1 MFQWVLN
8 ASLNSCLVWY
18 KLKTSEYILLKHCRI
33 KKSKLA
39 KKGSEKKKKIVK
51 WMKKYEQL
59 LNWSSWNFIRGR
71 VNVFFLSIIITET
84 KVWYNYHIFNSWY
97 LFFWFLYL
105 SSGNA
110 CFDTC
115 YLTRSD
121 TIKIS
126 FKNDSNNKF
135 CELEATQN
143 IIF

>member
-1 MFQWVLN
+1 MGPECFSEQLL
-8 ASLNSCLVWY
+8 SLVQAKDFGIY
-18 KLKTSEYILLKHCRI
+18 FVKTLPYQ

-39 KKGSEKKKKIVK
+39 KKGSKKKKKIVK
-51 WMKKYEQL
+51 WIKKYEQL
-59 LNWSSWNFIRGR
+59 LNWSSWNFIRVR

-97 LFFWFLYL
+97 LFLWFLYL
-105 SSGNA
+105 SSGSA

>member
-1 MFQWVLN
+1 MGPECFSEQLL
-8 ASLNSCLVWY
+8 SLVQAKDFGIY
-18 KLKTSEYILLKHCRI
+18 FVKTLPYQ

-39 KKGSEKKKKIVK
+39 KKGSKKKKKIVK
-51 WMKKYEQL
+51 WIKKYEQL
-59 LNWSSWNFIRGR
+59 LNWSSWNFIRVR

-97 LFFWFLYL
+97 LFLWFLYL
-105 SSGNA
+105 SSGSA
-110 CFDTC
+110 YFDTC

-121 TIKIS
+121 TMKIS

>member
-1 MFQWVLN
+1 MGPECFSEQLL
-8 ASLNSCLVWY
+8 SLVQAKDFGIY
-18 KLKTSEYILLKHCRI
+18 FVKTLPYQ

-39 KKGSEKKKKIVK
+39 KKGSKKKKKIVK
-51 WMKKYEQL
+51 WIKKYEQL
-59 LNWSSWNFIRGR
+59 LNWSSWNFIRVR
-71 VNVFFLSIIITET
+71 VNVFFLSIIITES

-97 LFFWFLYL
+97 LFLWFLYL
-105 SSGNA
+105 SSGSA

-121 TIKIS
+121 TMKIS

>member
-1 MFQWVLN
+1 MGPECFSEQLL
-8 ASLNSCLVWY
+8 SLVQAKDFGIY
-18 KLKTSEYILLKHCRI
+18 FVKTLPYQ

-39 KKGSEKKKKIVK
+39 KKGSKKKKKIVK
-51 WMKKYEQL
+51 WIKKYEQL
-59 LNWSSWNFIRGR
+59 LNWSSWNFIRVR

-97 LFFWFLYL
+97 LFLWFLYL
-105 SSGNA
+105 SSGSA

-121 TIKIS
+121 TMKIS